1 MKNKWKEIYY
11 IISIYSPNNQYT
23 KTQSHIDYWILN
35 FVVMIYIAITQGKF
49 TFPQTKFIITIINDW
64 LWGSNFFSNFYN
76 TKLADSMNGI
86 VPPRNKIFWKFLPTF
101 ITPYSHQILS
111 RNNLQFCLI
120 WDFELRVA
128 RYIYLESRKFGFLC
142 ILEFRAAT
150 RPLF

>member
-1 MKNKWKEIYY
+1 MQHPLY
-11 IISIYSPNNQYT
+11 IILFRFILLITNIPKHN
-23 KTQSHIDYWILN
+23 HILITEFFI

-64 LWGSNFFSNFYN
+64 LWGSNFFSHFDN

-86 VPPRNKIFWKFLPTF
+86 VPTRNKIFWKFLPTF

-111 RNNLQFCLI
+111 RNILQFCLI

-142 ILEFRAAT
+142 ILEFSAAT